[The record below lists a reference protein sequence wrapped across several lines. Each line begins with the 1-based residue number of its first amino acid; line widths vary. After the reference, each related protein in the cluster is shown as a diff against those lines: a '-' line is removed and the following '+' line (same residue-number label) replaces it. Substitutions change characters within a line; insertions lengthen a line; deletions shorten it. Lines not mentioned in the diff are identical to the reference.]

1 LEVAA
6 GAFTANAWGQLG
18 FDGKMDFRVQAQ
30 FLRSWPGINMLTW
43 PIAKALE
50 YKVGGT
56 VGDPKY
62 RPVNFPKEL
71 LPSK

>member
-1 LEVAA
+1 MEISA
-6 GAFTANAWGQLG
+6 GAFTAKSRGQLG

-30 FLRSWPGINMLTW
+30 FLRAWPGINIVSKFLEVL
-43 PIAKALE
+43 LE

-56 VGDPKY
+56 IGDPKY

>member
-1 LEVAA
+1 MDVSA
-6 GAFTANAWGQLG
+6 GAFTANARGQLG

-30 FLRSWPGINMLTW
+30 FLKSWPGINLLTW
-43 PIAKALE
+43 PLTRILE
-50 YKVGGT
+50 YKVGGSL
-56 VGDPKY
+56 GDPNY

>member
-1 LEVAA
+1 
-6 GAFTANAWGQLG
+6 
-18 FDGKMDFRVQAQ
+18 
-30 FLRSWPGINMLTW
+30 MLTW